1 MSCLKRLPQ
10 SGVGS
15 SPPRTPPSGVQA
27 TPSPY
32 RLGAGGQT
40 LRTWHHCSVACP
52 ILVSCDMNQLRSQ
65 DPQATPVQASSTRTQ
80 KSRLCHLPPPSSEPS
95 RKRGRPVTSPSGHW
109 MVGPWFTME
118 QKQAA
123 LVELADAA
131 AACVLINPLLSTSL
145 PFPTVSPF
153 AQAACR
159 ISPFLHPLSSS
170 ECSGSFLSSWFGPLV
185 EVCKGLWLPRMT
197 L

>member
-1 MSCLKRLPQ
+1 MEWEAA
-10 SGVGS
+10 
-15 SPPRTPPSGVQA
+15 PPHPTSSGVQA

-52 ILVSCDMNQLRSQ
+52 ILVSRDMDQLRSQ
-65 DPQATPVQASSTRTQ
+65 DPQATPVQTPSTRTQ
-80 KSRLCHLPPPSSEPS
+80 KSRLCHPPPPSSEPS

-109 MVGPWFTME
+109 MVGPRFTME

-123 LVELADAA
+123 LVKLGDAA
-131 AACVLINPLLSTSL
+131 AACVLINPFLSTSL

-153 AQAACR
+153 AQAAGR
-159 ISPFLHPLSSS
+159 ISPFLHPTL
-170 ECSGSFLSSWFGPLV
+170 LFGVVWVLRRLLV
-185 EVCKGLWLPRMT
+185 RSPS
-197 L
+197 

>member
-15 SPPRTPPSGVQA
+15 SSPHPPRPRSGVQA

-52 ILVSCDMNQLRSQ
+52 ILVSRDMGQLRSR
-65 DPQATPVQASSTRTQ
+65 DPQARRVQTPSTGTQESSLSVT
-80 KSRLCHLPPPSSEPS
+80 PPPTPQPILRTIPE
-95 RKRGRPVTSPSGHW
+95 KGEAGDVTIRALDGGAMVHNGTKTSSPSQ
-109 MVGPWFTME
+109 TS
-118 QKQAA
+118 
-123 LVELADAA
+123 DAA
-131 AACVLINPLLSTSL
+131 AACVLINPFLSTSL

-159 ISPFLHPLSSS
+159 ISPFPPLHPPLWSGPSPSSAL
-170 ECSGSFLSSWFGPLV
+170 GSVPY
-185 EVCKGLWLPRMT
+185 GL
-197 L
+197 